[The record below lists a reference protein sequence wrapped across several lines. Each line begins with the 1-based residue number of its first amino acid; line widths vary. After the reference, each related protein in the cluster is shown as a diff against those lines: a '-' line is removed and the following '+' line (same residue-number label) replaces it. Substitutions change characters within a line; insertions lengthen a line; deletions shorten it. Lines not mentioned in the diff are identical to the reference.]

1 MEAVR
6 AVDGRGLIERLVDAG
21 DGCQINDGAPSGFL
35 PDIGNDEDGSERAL
49 VIEQIPVLANAGDEQ
64 LADFTDHAGGAQ
76 QVQHDT
82 GHEDPGQEVREG
94 VNGLQHLLIARH
106 VHFID
111 HDGQQDRERE
121 AEENTVERND
131 QRVAQRRQELR
142 LAHHVFEVSEVIPR
156 AGGNALEDVVL
167 KGELNAVHGN
177 VLEDDEIRDTGNQH
191 QINPAVFPHGVQRF
205 LRRMP
210 LFLCDLN
217 GHGVTPSSLAW
228 CGGCRDLLPVLI
240 QLLSFRTINFMLI
253 LCYHAFNY
261 LSTFH

>member
-1 MEAVR
+1 M
-6 AVDGRGLIERLVDAG
+6 
-21 DGCQINDGAPSGFL
+21 
-35 PDIGNDEDGSERAL
+35 
-49 VIEQIPVLANAGDEQ
+49 
-64 LADFTDHAGGAQ
+64 
-76 QVQHDT
+76 
-82 GHEDPGQEVREG
+82 
-94 VNGLQHLLIARH
+94 
-106 VHFID
+106 
-111 HDGQQDRERE
+111 
-121 AEENTVERND
+121 
-131 QRVAQRRQELR
+131 
-142 LAHHVFEVSEVIPR
+142 SEVVPR

-177 VLEDDEIRDTGNQH
+177 VLEDDEIRDAGNQH

-217 GHGVTPSSLAW
+217 GHGVTPSSLVW
-228 CGGCRDLLPVLI
+228 LGGCRDLLPVLI